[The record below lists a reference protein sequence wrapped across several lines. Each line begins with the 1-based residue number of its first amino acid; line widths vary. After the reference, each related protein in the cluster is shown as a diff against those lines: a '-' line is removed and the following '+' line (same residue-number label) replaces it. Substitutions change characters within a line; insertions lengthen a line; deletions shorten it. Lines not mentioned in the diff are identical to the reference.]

1 MRAVYEIRPPA
12 WGETLAILQSVSLRE
27 GPAHVRARVI
37 DVEGERVTIDF
48 PALDGETSAEQ
59 LLAACVAGEW
69 ADRGDV
75 ESCRLVAVEW
85 PKGLPGPAF
94 PAQSGVSVGAIVK
107 PALGLSPDEAA
118 AVAAEL
124 AAGGA
129 VLVKDDELQRSSPER
144 VRAVNAAIPEH
155 VLYAANV
162 TGAEVDAIVEA
173 GARALMINAFLA
185 GLGSIPRLRA
195 YGLPIFVHRVGS
207 AFLRRG
213 RRVSVSARVVA
224 ELTRLLGA
232 DYVQVGSFS
241 PRTFDT
247 DEEVREQIA
256 GARPATAVLGGG
268 VGAEN
273 AREQLERADAR
284 DGVMLL
290 LGSAAYAHPDGVRAG
305 VAAAVEANP
314 LAANSVSSGSRSP
327 RRTARSTVTQR
338 IPRDSASATACGFS
352 RSATRIPRHP
362 TFAGSRRMKSRY
374 RVSCSTA
381 SIVPIRFTSTAT
393 QSPWAS

>member
-12 WGETLAILQSVSLRE
+12 WGETLAILQSVSLPE
-27 GPAHVRARVI
+27 GPQHMRARV
-37 DVEGERVTIDF
+37 VEVAGERVTVDF

-69 ADRGDV
+69 ADRGDF
-75 ESCRLVAVEW
+75 ESCRLVEVEW
-85 PKGLPGPAF
+85 PPGLPGPAF
-94 PAQSGVSVGAIVK
+94 PAAPGVSVGAIVK
-107 PALGLSPDEAA
+107 PALGLSPTEAA

-144 VRAVNAAIPEH
+144 ARAINDAIPEH

-162 TGAEVDAIVEA
+162 TGTDVGAIVEA
-173 GARALMINAFLA
+173 GARALMVNAFLA
-185 GLGSIPRLRA
+185 GLGSISRLRT
-195 YGLPIFVHRVGS
+195 YGLPLFVHRVGS

-213 RRVSVSARVVA
+213 GQVSVSARVLA

-247 DEEVREQIA
+247 DDEVREQIA
-256 GARPATAVLGGG
+256 AARPATAVIGGG
-268 VGAEN
+268 VGAAN
-273 AREQLERADAR
+273 AREQLERADTR

-290 LGSAAYAHPDGVRAG
+290 LGSAAYAYADGAQAG
-305 VAAAVEANP
+305 VAAAVDAI
-314 LAANSVSSGSRSP
+314 S
-327 RRTARSTVTQR
+327 
-338 IPRDSASATACGFS
+338 
-352 RSATRIPRHP
+352 
-362 TFAGSRRMKSRY
+362 
-374 RVSCSTA
+374 
-381 SIVPIRFTSTAT
+381 
-393 QSPWAS
+393 

>member
-1 MRAVYEIRPPA
+1 MPVRATYEIRPPG
-12 WGETLAILQSVSLRE
+12 WGETLAILQSVSLPD
-27 GPAHVRARVI
+27 GPERVRARVV
-37 DVEGERVTIDF
+37 DVEGERVTVDF

-59 LLAACVAGEW
+59 LLTACVAGEW

-75 ESCRLVAVEW
+75 ELCRLVEVEW
-85 PKGLPGPAF
+85 PEELPGPAF
-94 PAQSGVSVGAIVK
+94 PASPGVSVGAIVK
-107 PALGLSPDEAA
+107 PALGLSPGEAGA
-118 AVAAEL
+118 IAGDL

-144 VRAVNAAIPEH
+144 VRAIDAAIPEH

-162 TGAEVDAIVEA
+162 TGADVDAIVEA
-173 GARALMINAFLA
+173 GARALMVNAFLA
-185 GLGSIPRLRA
+185 GLGSIPRLRE

-213 RRVSVSARVVA
+213 GPVSVSARVIA

-247 DEEVREQIA
+247 DEEVRQQIA
-256 GARPATAVLGGG
+256 AARPATAVIGGG

-273 AREQLERADAR
+273 AREQLELAGTR

-290 LGSAAYAHPDGVRAG
+290 LGSAAYAHLDGVGAG
-305 VAAAVEANP
+305 VAAAV
-314 LAANSVSSGSRSP
+314 AAV
-327 RRTARSTVTQR
+327 A
-338 IPRDSASATACGFS
+338 D
-352 RSATRIPRHP
+352 
-362 TFAGSRRMKSRY
+362 
-374 RVSCSTA
+374 
-381 SIVPIRFTSTAT
+381 
-393 QSPWAS
+393 

>member
-1 MRAVYEIRPPA
+1 MRAVFEVRPPE
-12 WGETLAILQSVSLRE
+12 WGDTLAILQSVSLPD
-27 GPAHVRARVI
+27 GPERVRARVVDI
-37 DVEGERVTIDF
+37 DGERVTIDF
-48 PALDGETSAEQ
+48 PALEGETSAEQ

-75 ESCRLVAVEW
+75 EYCRLVEVGW
-85 PKGLPGPAF
+85 PAGLPGPTF
-94 PAQSGVSVGAIVK
+94 PASPGVSVGAIVK
-107 PALGLSPDEAA
+107 PALGLTPAEAA
-118 AVAAEL
+118 TVAAEL

-129 VLVKDDELQRSSPER
+129 VLLKDDELQRSSPER
-144 VRAVNAAIPEH
+144 VRAVNAAIPGD

-162 TGAEVDAIVEA
+162 TGADVDAIVDA

-185 GLGSIPRLRA
+185 GFGSIATLRE

-213 RRVSVSARVVA
+213 GQVSVSARVLA

-247 DEEVREQIA
+247 DDEVREQIA
-256 GARPATAVLGGG
+256 ASRPATAVIGGG

-273 AREQLERADAR
+273 ARAQLELAGTR

-305 VAAAVEANP
+305 VAAAVEA
-314 LAANSVSSGSRSP
+314 
-327 RRTARSTVTQR
+327 
-338 IPRDSASATACGFS
+338 
-352 RSATRIPRHP
+352 
-362 TFAGSRRMKSRY
+362 
-374 RVSCSTA
+374 
-381 SIVPIRFTSTAT
+381 IR
-393 QSPWAS
+393 

>member
-1 MRAVYEIRPPA
+1 MRAVYEIRPPT
-12 WGETLAILQSVSLRE
+12 WGETLAILQSVSLPA
-27 GPAHVRARVI
+27 GPERARARVL
-37 DVEGERVTIDF
+37 DVEGARVTIDF
-48 PALDGETSAEQ
+48 PALDAETSAEQ

-75 ESCRLVAVEW
+75 ESCRLVEVEW
-85 PKGLPGPAF
+85 PEGLPGPAF
-94 PAQSGVSVGAIVK
+94 SASPGVSVGAIVK
-107 PALGLSPDEAA
+107 PALGLSPEEAA

-144 VRAVNAAIPEH
+144 VHAINAAIPEH

-162 TGAEVDAIVEA
+162 TGADVDAIVDA
-173 GARALMINAFLA
+173 GARALMVNAFLA
-185 GLGSIPRLRA
+185 GLGSISRLRE
-195 YGLPIFVHRVGS
+195 YELPIFVHRVGS

-213 RRVSVSARVVA
+213 GSVSVSARVLA

-247 DEEVREQIA
+247 GDEVREQIA
-256 GARPATAVLGGG
+256 AARPATAVIGGG

-273 AREQLERADAR
+273 AAEQLERAGTR

-290 LGSAAYAHPDGVRAG
+290 LGSAAYAHPAGVRAG
-305 VAAAVEANP
+305 VAAAVE
-314 LAANSVSSGSRSP
+314 VVR
-327 RRTARSTVTQR
+327 
-338 IPRDSASATACGFS
+338 
-352 RSATRIPRHP
+352 
-362 TFAGSRRMKSRY
+362 
-374 RVSCSTA
+374 
-381 SIVPIRFTSTAT
+381 
-393 QSPWAS
+393 

>member
-1 MRAVYEIRPPA
+1 VRAVYEIRPPA
-12 WGETLAILQSVSLRE
+12 WGETLAILQSVSLPD
-27 GPAHVRARVI
+27 GPGQVRARVI
-37 DVEGERVTIDF
+37 DVDGERVTVDF

-59 LLAACVAGEW
+59 LLAVCVAGEW

-75 ESCRLVAVEW
+75 ESCRLVEVDW
-85 PKGLPGPAF
+85 PDGLPGPAF
-94 PAQSGVSVGAIVK
+94 PAQPGVAVGAIVK
-107 PALGLSPDEAA
+107 PALGLTPGEAA

-144 VRAVNAAIPEH
+144 VRAINAAIPEH

-162 TGAEVDAIVEA
+162 TGVDADAIVEA
-173 GARALMINAFLA
+173 GARALMVNAFLA
-185 GLGSIPRLRA
+185 GLGSIARLRD
-195 YGLPIFVHRVGS
+195 YRLPIFVHRVGA
-207 AFLRRG
+207 AFLRRSG
-213 RRVSVSARVVA
+213 PVSMSARVLA

-232 DYVQVGSFS
+232 DFVQVGSFS

-256 GARPATAVLGGG
+256 AARPATAVIGGG

-273 AREQLERADAR
+273 AVEQLERAGTR

-305 VAAAVEANP
+305 VAAAVEAI
-314 LAANSVSSGSRSP
+314 A
-327 RRTARSTVTQR
+327 
-338 IPRDSASATACGFS
+338 D
-352 RSATRIPRHP
+352 
-362 TFAGSRRMKSRY
+362 
-374 RVSCSTA
+374 
-381 SIVPIRFTSTAT
+381 
-393 QSPWAS
+393 

>member
-1 MRAVYEIRPPA
+1 VHAVYEIRPPV
-12 WGETLAILQSVSLRE
+12 WGETLAILQSVSLPD
-27 GPAHVRARVI
+27 GPEQVRARVV
-37 DVEGERVTIDF
+37 DVEGERVTVDF
-48 PALDGETSAEQ
+48 PALDGEASAEQ

-75 ESCRLVAVEW
+75 ESCRLVEVDW
-85 PKGLPGPAF
+85 PDGLPGPAF
-94 PAQSGVSVGAIVK
+94 PAQPGVSIGAIVK
-107 PALGLSPDEAA
+107 PALGLAPEQAA

-144 VRAVNAAIPEH
+144 VRAINAAIPEH

-162 TGAEVDAIVEA
+162 TGVEADAIVDA
-173 GARALMINAFLA
+173 GAQALMVNAFLA
-185 GLGSIPRLRA
+185 GLGSIARLRE
-195 YGLPIFVHRVGS
+195 YGLPIFVHRVGA

-213 RRVSVSARVVA
+213 AQVSVSARVLA

-247 DEEVREQIA
+247 ADEVCEQIA
-256 GARPATAVLGGG
+256 AARPATAVIGGG

-273 AREQLERADAR
+273 AREQLELAGTR

-290 LGSAAYAHPDGVRAG
+290 LGSAAYAHPDGTRAG
-305 VAAAVEANP
+305 VAAAVEA
-314 LAANSVSSGSRSP
+314 
-327 RRTARSTVTQR
+327 
-338 IPRDSASATACGFS
+338 
-352 RSATRIPRHP
+352 
-362 TFAGSRRMKSRY
+362 
-374 RVSCSTA
+374 
-381 SIVPIRFTSTAT
+381 IR
-393 QSPWAS
+393 

>member
-1 MRAVYEIRPPA
+1 VRAVYEIRPPG
-12 WGETLAILQSVSLRE
+12 WGETLAILQSVSVPD
-27 GPAHVRARVI
+27 GPERVRARV
-37 DVEGERVTIDF
+37 VNVQGERVTVDF

-69 ADRGDV
+69 ADRGDM
-75 ESCRLVAVEW
+75 ESCRLVNVEW
-85 PKGLPGPAF
+85 PEGLPGPAF
-94 PAQSGVSVGAIVK
+94 PAGAGVSFGAIVK
-107 PALGLSPDEAA
+107 PALGLAPEEAGT
-118 AVAAEL
+118 VAAEL

-144 VRAVNAAIPEH
+144 VRAIHAAIPEN

-162 TGAEVDAIVEA
+162 TGADVDAVVAA

-185 GLGSIPRLRA
+185 GLSSIGRLRE

-213 RRVSVSARVVA
+213 GPVSVSGRVLA

-247 DEEVREQIA
+247 EEDVREQIEA
-256 GARPATAVLGGG
+256 ARPATAVIGGG

-273 AREQLERADAR
+273 AREQLERAGTR
-284 DGVMLL
+284 EGVMLL
-290 LGSAAYAHPDGVRAG
+290 LGSAAYEHPGGVRAG
-305 VAAAVEANP
+305 VAAAVEAIG
-314 LAANSVSSGSRSP
+314 A
-327 RRTARSTVTQR
+327 
-338 IPRDSASATACGFS
+338 
-352 RSATRIPRHP
+352 
-362 TFAGSRRMKSRY
+362 
-374 RVSCSTA
+374 
-381 SIVPIRFTSTAT
+381 
-393 QSPWAS
+393 

>member
-1 MRAVYEIRPPA
+1 MRAVYEIGPPA
-12 WGETLAILQSVSLRE
+12 WGETLAILQSVSLPD
-27 GPAHVRARVI
+27 GPERVRARVV

-75 ESCRLVAVEW
+75 ESCRLVEVEW
-85 PKGLPGPAF
+85 PEGLPGPRF
-94 PAQSGVSVGAIVK
+94 PAQPGVSIGAIVK
-107 PALGLSPDEAA
+107 PALGLAPAEAA

-162 TGAEVDAIVEA
+162 TGTDTGAIVEA
-173 GARALMINAFLA
+173 GARALMVNAFLA
-185 GLGSIPRLRA
+185 GLSSIAGLRE

-213 RRVSVSARVVA
+213 ATVSVSAGVLA

-256 GARPATAVLGGG
+256 AARPATAVIGGG

-273 AREQLERADAR
+273 ALEQLERAGTR
-284 DGVMLL
+284 HGVMLL
-290 LGSAAYAHPDGVRAG
+290 LGSSAYAHPDGVRAG
-305 VAAAVEANP
+305 VAAAVDA
-314 LAANSVSSGSRSP
+314 
-327 RRTARSTVTQR
+327 
-338 IPRDSASATACGFS
+338 
-352 RSATRIPRHP
+352 
-362 TFAGSRRMKSRY
+362 
-374 RVSCSTA
+374 
-381 SIVPIRFTSTAT
+381 IR
-393 QSPWAS
+393 